1 MSSSLTSIFNEPA
14 QTRSGPSSFMVS
26 SGVHAAAF
34 VWLYFGL
41 SHLPRVDDST
51 LNRRF
56 SVRVV
61 RQDDIEYPTKRPL
74 TVPATRSSSRSATRA
89 AAHSVSH
96 SIADIATAVQ
106 PNPAPAPVPA
116 PTPTP
121 APAPAPAPAAPDLSK
136 ILAHTHTLIQP
147 DVPQQLKL
155 EQVVPLPLI
164 VKWSAE
170 NSPEKMIVL
179 PPPRESTSSLA
190 KPTIKPPNHEKV
202 PAEIKISSTA
212 FTSKAPALPPATT
225 SPIVVRRFE
234 PVTHVP
240 ETASKAIVK
249 ATPVQIVS
257 LSELQSKMPVVP
269 IPVANAPA
277 HVTASTTM
285 ATGHTESTS
294 TAPTGD
300 TSSKQKQPGA
310 GQASADKGQ
319 GPGDKGQKAAATSPG
334 SAAPGKEV
342 ASSAPGPAAPANHTG
357 GAQGPAPGTEP
368 ASSGLGGDVTR
379 ITQPKDGVFGVVV
392 VGSTLADQYPETV
405 SIWSGRL
412 IYTVYL
418 HVGPGKS
425 WILQYSL
432 PREGAAAVAGGNT
445 RPDAP
450 WPFDMVRPHLNPD
463 DFNSD
468 AIMVHGFVNP
478 TGRFEHL
485 AIVFPT
491 EFNKSRFLLNALQ
504 QWQFR
509 PAKENGQIAAVEVL
523 LIIPE
528 ETE

>member
-1 MSSSLTSIFNEPA
+1 
-14 QTRSGPSSFMVS
+14 MVS

-41 SHLPRVDDST
+41 SHLPHVDETT

-61 RQDDIEYPTKRPL
+61 RQDDIEYPTKSPL
-74 TVPATRSSSRSATRA
+74 IAPAARSAARSARRA
-89 AAHSVSH
+89 EARSVSH
-96 SIADIATAVQ
+96 SVADIATAVQ
-106 PNPAPAPVPA
+106 PNAAPAPAPT
-116 PTPTP
+116 PTATP
-121 APAPAPAPAAPDLSK
+121 APAPAPAPAAPPDLNK
-136 ILAHTHTLIQP
+136 ILAHAHTLIQP
-147 DVPQQLKL
+147 DVPPELKL
-155 EQVVPLPLI
+155 EQVVPLPTI

-170 NSPEKMIVL
+170 NSPEKMIIL
-179 PPPRESTSSLA
+179 PPPRESTSSLS
-190 KPTIKPPNHEKV
+190 KPTIKPPNREKV

-225 SPIVVRRFE
+225 SPVVVRRFE
-234 PVTHVP
+234 PVSHVP

-257 LSELQSKMPVVP
+257 LSDLQSKMPVVP
-269 IPVANAPA
+269 IPVANAPN
-277 HVTASTTM
+277 HVTSSTTV
-285 ATGHTESTS
+285 ATGHAESTS

-300 TSSKQKQPGA
+300 ISNRQKQPGA
-310 GQASADKGQ
+310 GQTSADKGQ
-319 GPGDKGQKAAATSPG
+319 GPGDKGQKAATTSPG

-342 ASSAPGPAAPANHTG
+342 ASSAPGPAPAPVNHTG
-357 GAQGPAPGTEP
+357 GVQGPAPSTEP

-405 SIWSGRL
+405 SFWSGRL

-425 WILQYSL
+425 WILQYSI
-432 PREGAAAVAGGNT
+432 PREGGAATAGGAI

-478 TGRFEHL
+478 SGRFEHL

-491 EFNKSRFLLNALQ
+491 EFSKSKFLLNALQ

>member
-1 MSSSLTSIFNEPA
+1 VI
-14 QTRSGPSSFMVS
+14 VS
-26 SGVHAAAF
+26 SGVHAVVF
-34 VWLYFGL
+34 LWLYVGL

-51 LNRRF
+51 LTRRF

-74 TVPATRSSSRSATRA
+74 TVPATRSTARSAARA
-89 AAHSVSH
+89 EAHSVSH
-96 SIADIATAVQ
+96 SVADIATAVQ
-106 PNPAPAPVPA
+106 PNPTPAPVPA
-116 PTPTP
+116 PTATP
-121 APAPAPAPAAPDLSK
+121 APAPAPAPATPPDLNK

-147 DVPQQLKL
+147 DVPPELKL
-155 EQVVPLPLI
+155 EQVVPLPAI

-257 LSELQSKMPVVP
+257 LSDLQSKMPVVP
-269 IPVANAPA
+269 IPVANTPN
-277 HVTASTTM
+277 HVTTSTTV
-285 ATGHTESTS
+285 ATGHADSS
-294 TAPTGD
+294 SNAPTGEA
-300 TSSKQKQPGA
+300 SSKQKQPGA

-319 GPGDKGQKAAATSPG
+319 GAGDKGLKALTTSPG
-334 SAAPGKEV
+334 AVAPNKQV
-342 ASSAPGPAAPANHTG
+342 ASSAPASAAPGPSPANHNPGGTG
-357 GAQGPAPGTEP
+357 PTTSNEP
-368 ASSGLGGDVTR
+368 PSSGLGGDVTR

-405 SIWSGRL
+405 SLWSGRL

-432 PREGAAAVAGGNT
+432 PREGASAAAGGT
-445 RPDAP
+445 SRPDAP
-450 WPFDMVRPHLNPD
+450 WPFDMVRPKLSPD

-478 TGRFEHL
+478 SGRFEHL

-491 EFNKSRFLLNALQ
+491 EFSKSKFLLNALQ